1 MTELESLNS
10 RLQKM
15 ERDNRRMKVAG
26 YLTGLIVA
34 ALLLMGQARPGHKQL
49 EAQELV
55 LRDSGGRV
63 RARLSASPEP
73 HLTLYD
79 AKEQVRADMSAG
91 AEGGFLALLAAS
103 GTRQIGLGNASDVSG
118 LTIHNEQETTAGI
131 SVSKHGSS
139 VELVEKAAKMTLETS
154 SATEDGS
161 PTIKML
167 EHTGRTAIVHAQGV
181 ILADKNQ
188 KARLTLSSD
197 IEEGPTMRF
206 FDSEQNARVQLKA
219 GKDGSSLRMIDSRGF
234 GTFVGS
240 MASEVPELGEKKIR
254 SAASLLLVDKHHNV
268 LWSAP

>member
-1 MTELESLNS
+1 MTELEYLNS
-10 RLQKM
+10 RLQKV
-15 ERDNRRMKVAG
+15 ERDNRGMKLAG
-26 YLTGLIVA
+26 CLTGLIVA
-34 ALLLMGQARPGHKQL
+34 ALLLMGQARPGQKL

-73 HLTLYD
+73 HLTLYH

-131 SVSKHGSS
+131 SVTKHGPS
-139 VELVEKAAKMTLETS
+139 VELVEKAAKITLETS

-161 PTIKML
+161 PTIKLL
-167 EHTGRTAIVHAQGV
+167 EHNGRTAIVHAQGV

-197 IEEGPTMRF
+197 IEEGPTMRL
-206 FDSEQNARVQLKA
+206 FDSEQNARVQLQA
-219 GKDGSSLRMIDSRGF
+219 GKDGSSLRLVDSKGF

-240 MASEVPELGEKKIR
+240 MASEVPEFGEKKIR
-254 SAASLLLVDKHHNV
+254 SGASLLLVDKHHNV